1 MEVLNIKQEL
11 KTDNQLLVI
20 MHLSQLLDAVTM
32 IGGFI
37 VPLALW
43 LTKKEEINKMD
54 EQGKMI
60 LNFKISMFIYIIIS
74 AISAIF
80 VIIGIGIIGLIVFG
94 LMNFIYPI
102 VNAINVSNNKEPYY
116 PFAIKFIK

>member
-74 AISAIF
+74 AIF

>member
-1 MEVLNIKQEL
+1 
-11 KTDNQLLVI
+11 
-20 MHLSQLLDAVTM
+20 
-32 IGGFI
+32 
-37 VPLALW
+37 
-43 LTKKEEINKMD
+43 
-54 EQGKMI
+54 
-60 LNFKISMFIYIIIS
+60 MFIYII
-74 AISAIF
+74 ISAIF